1 MPPPRPADVGG
12 AFVALD
18 AQAEPAQVVRV
29 ETGEAGAE
37 HDRVDVRA
45 WFGHNAIL
53 RISAVYSRR

>member
-1 MPPPRPADVGG
+1 
-12 AFVALD
+12 LD